1 MMKTKIE
8 SVTSKDGTTIN
19 YHVLGHGPGLV
30 ILSGAMA
37 ASQHYFP
44 LASYLADQFKV
55 YVVDRRG
62 RNDSGPQGE
71 EYSLTKEFE
80 DIIALLDKTQASF
93 LFGHSSG
100 AVITLNV
107 ACRYPLA
114 KIALYEPPL
123 YFSITWLP
131 EFDRL
136 TMKKDNIGAVI
147 TAQKGLQLDG
157 KSGLLPNPLLKL
169 ILKIFLKTTKYPK

>member
-1 MMKTKIE
+1 MKTKIE

-30 ILSGAMA
+30 ILSGANS
-37 ASQHYFP
+37 ASQHYYP
-44 LASYLADQFKV
+44 LASYLSDQFTV

-80 DIIALLDKTQASF
+80 DVIALLDKTQASF

-100 AVITLNV
+100 AIITLNV
-107 ACRYPLA
+107 ACQYPLA

-123 YFSITWLP
+123 YFSTAWLP
-131 EFDRL
+131 DFERL
-136 TMKKDNIGAVI
+136 LEKKDDVGALI
-147 TAQKGLQLDG
+147 TVFKGLQLGG
-157 KSGLLPNPLLKL
+157 KLGLLPNPILKL
-169 ILKIFLKTTKYPK
+169 MLTKFLSM